1 MLTLKMDTDSTTNAV
16 KEEPVDETDNS
27 CGLKIT
33 NVVSLARDIHSFHD
47 IQVGLI
53 VKWRLACVTA
63 KADCRFCAFTCAQ

>member
-1 MLTLKMDTDSTTNAV
+1 MDTDSATNAV

-27 CGLKIT
+27 YGFKIT
-33 NVVSLARDIHSFHD
+33 NVVSLARDIYSFHD

-53 VKWRLACVTA
+53 VKWRSACMTA

>member
-1 MLTLKMDTDSTTNAV
+1 MLALKMDTDSTTNAV

-27 CGLKIT
+27 CGLRIT
-33 NVVSLARDIHSFHD
+33 NVVSLARDIYSFHD

-63 KADCRFCAFTCAQ
+63 NSFCVMPAM